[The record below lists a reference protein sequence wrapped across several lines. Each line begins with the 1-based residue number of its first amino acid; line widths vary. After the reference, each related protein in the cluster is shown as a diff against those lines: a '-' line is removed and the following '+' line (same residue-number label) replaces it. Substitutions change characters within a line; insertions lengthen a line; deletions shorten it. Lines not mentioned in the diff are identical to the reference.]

1 MHKIGVVTSIHPRDD
16 SRINKK
22 ISTSLSKIYETNLIV
37 FDGLGDDFSGKVK
50 IHDSFDVKLDKKI
63 SRKIKKITNKLN
75 EKKRKFIKKINK
87 FKKNLNKKIQ
97 IIKYKFIIKLKK
109 IKNILNK
116 NKIKFKDSLVSLNI
130 GMMREIF
137 PFKCLKFLKFIL
149 NLKFLKFILNFAFV
163 IFLIFLKRV
172 AKLISL
178 VFYYLFSL
186 FYLFLRALFHIT
198 FISITL
204 IYDLFSLPV
213 KSFSFFILSFLRV
226 LSKFPFPLIYRSF
239 RINKTLKSLNLD
251 IFHLHDPELVYLGIY
266 LKLNGKKV
274 IYDSHES
281 FPKQIIGKTYFKN
294 KLLNFFSRYLI
305 SFSVLIN
312 EFIILRFFD
321 GLIAATPTIQKQ
333 LIKINPMCEVIN
345 NYVVADEITPPKGN
359 SLRNKIVYI
368 GSVSVIKGVKDNVI
382 SMQYLPKEMEID
394 IVGRVSNDMQ
404 PYYFKYNSKRINF
417 HGKLPRSDLQSF
429 FNNAFVGLCI
439 FHPVP
444 NYIEAQPIKLYE
456 YMAAGIPVI
465 VSDFPLWKK
474 FVKDNKCG
482 FSVSTAD
489 PKKAAYIINKLYK
502 NKKLTQELGRN
513 AREAIMSKYNWGLE
527 EVKLLAFYK
536 NILNEKG

>member
-22 ISTSLSKIYETNLIV
+22 ISNSLSKIYETNLIV
-37 FDGLGDDFSGKVK
+37 YDGLGDDFSGKFK

-63 SRKIKKITNKLN
+63 SRKLKKIKNKLRVKN
-75 EKKRKFIKKINK
+75 RKFEKKINK
-87 FKKNLNKKIQ
+87 FKKILNKKIQ
-97 IIKYKFIIKLKK
+97 IIKYKFIIKFEK
-109 IKNILNK
+109 IKNKLNTK
-116 NKIKFKDSLVSLNI
+116 KIKFKDSLISLNI
-130 GMMREIF
+130 GMVLEIF
-137 PFKCLKFLKFIL
+137 PFKF
-149 NLKFLKFILNFAFV
+149 LKFLKFILNFAFV

-178 VFYYLFSL
+178 VFYYPFSL
-186 FYLFLRALFHIT
+186 LYLFLRALFHIP

-204 IYDLFSLPV
+204 IYNLFSYLV
-213 KSFSFFILSFLRV
+213 KLFSFFILSCLRV
-226 LSKFPFPLIYRSF
+226 LSKFPFLLIYRSF

-305 SFSVLIN
+305 SFFVLMN
-312 EFIILRFFD
+312 EFIVLRFFD
-321 GLIAATPTIQKQ
+321 GLIAATPTIQQQ

-345 NYVVADEITPPKGN
+345 NYVVADEITPPIAN
-359 SLRNKIVYI
+359 SLRNKIIYI
-368 GSVSVIKGVKDNVI
+368 GSVSVIKGVRDNVI
-382 SMQYLPKEMEID
+382 SMQYLPKELEID

-404 PYYFKYNSKRINF
+404 PTYFKYNSKRIHF

-482 FSVSTAD
+482 FSVSTSD

-502 NKKLTQELGRN
+502 NTKLTQELGRN
-513 AREAIMSKYNWGLE
+513 AREAIISKYNWGLE
-527 EVKLLAFYK
+527 EIKLLAFYK